1 MSVKKLHNSVFS
13 VISIILAIIFMWG
26 FGVALLVVI
35 LNCGIGYSDN
45 KADFRTLFLNMTEKK
60 EEPLV
65 EEYLQVYLHSINSDD
80 SEVGLTQML
89 HTYQTHFAPENTNFR
104 FAATD
109 SDGKLLLTNDPHPVS
124 EQPML
129 ASHVIITD
137 VMLGESTYQVG
148 KHFDNPAES
157 YQDIVYGNVSL
168 FLDSPEDYQL
178 WYFTNDRVTSIFHE
192 GLNLRVYD
200 IPTVEYR
207 EFDSKAAAKDFD
219 YQGTYGELCSWQIVD
234 ASEVPDALLAKAE
247 TDISEQVV
255 NARQNDDERGVI
267 VRINAFA
274 RCDERHD
281 TLDHYYEMKQN
292 GQTVVA
298 SDPEL
303 EKLLTGGL
311 DITIRAAHTDWMTC
325 YIRNYLPERLE
336 VDDTIRSN
344 FAVYSLL
351 FRHSEWSVMLM
362 FILLVFTVIASIAMC
377 SAAGSP
383 DKYGKIAA
391 TRIHNI
397 AYECF
402 WVLPPVMLL
411 ASVALLMF
419 LSKLGSSYRIIAVF
433 CIGMILCIAACCV
446 LWLYTTAIRV
456 KSGTFWKSFGFIRIF
471 SFLFGMFRNHTFTTV
486 VLMLLAGLMFLLNAF
501 VIPAQGKLAVIAVGI
516 LDLLVIMVL
525 VYCIYAYFELH
536 KHVREME
543 SCNFEPATHPLPLG
557 GDFARFDDSLNDITH
572 SIEDVVARQTRA
584 EHLRTEL
591 ITNVSH
597 DLKTPLTS
605 IVNYVDLLSRE
616 PMQTEAAGE
625 YLDVLRRQ
633 AARLK
638 KLTIDLVD
646 ASKASTG
653 NLSVELMPTDLQ
665 VLLSQIA
672 GEYEGQLAAK
682 ELSLVLNAPEEPL
695 TILADGR
702 QIWRVFDNLLNN
714 ACKYALTGTRVYL
727 DVCAENDLVKI
738 TLKNISALPL
748 NVSPEVLME
757 RFVRGDAS
765 RHTESIGLG
774 LSIAR
779 DLTALQNGILALSTD
794 GDLFKV
800 HLEFPLYHAPEEP
813 ESAAAAEAAEPE
825 SAEDPA
831 ELL

>member
-1 MSVKKLHNSVFS
+1 
-13 VISIILAIIFMWG
+13 
-26 FGVALLVVI
+26 
-35 LNCGIGYSDN
+35 
-45 KADFRTLFLNMTEKK
+45 
-60 EEPLV
+60 
-65 EEYLQVYLHSINSDD
+65 
-80 SEVGLTQML
+80 ML
-89 HTYQTHFAPENTNFR
+89 
-104 FAATD
+104 
-109 SDGKLLLTNDPHPVS
+109 
-124 EQPML
+124 
-129 ASHVIITD
+129 
-137 VMLGESTYQVG
+137 
-148 KHFDNPAES
+148 
-157 YQDIVYGNVSL
+157 
-168 FLDSPEDYQL
+168 
-178 WYFTNDRVTSIFHE
+178 
-192 GLNLRVYD
+192 
-200 IPTVEYR
+200 
-207 EFDSKAAAKDFD
+207 
-219 YQGTYGELCSWQIVD
+219 
-234 ASEVPDALLAKAE
+234 
-247 TDISEQVV
+247 
-255 NARQNDDERGVI
+255 
-267 VRINAFA
+267 
-274 RCDERHD
+274 
-281 TLDHYYEMKQN
+281 
-292 GQTVVA
+292 
-298 SDPEL
+298 
-303 EKLLTGGL
+303 
-311 DITIRAAHTDWMTC
+311 
-325 YIRNYLPERLE
+325 
-336 VDDTIRSN
+336 
-344 FAVYSLL
+344 
-351 FRHSEWSVMLM
+351 
-362 FILLVFTVIASIAMC
+362 
-377 SAAGSP
+377 
-383 DKYGKIAA
+383 
-391 TRIHNI
+391 
-397 AYECF
+397 
-402 WVLPPVMLL
+402 
-411 ASVALLMF
+411 
-419 LSKLGSSYRIIAVF
+419 
-433 CIGMILCIAACCV
+433 
-446 LWLYTTAIRV
+446 
-456 KSGTFWKSFGFIRIF
+456 
-471 SFLFGMFRNHTFTTV
+471 
-486 VLMLLAGLMFLLNAF
+486 
-501 VIPAQGKLAVIAVGI
+501 
-516 LDLLVIMVL
+516 L

-543 SCNFEPATHPLPLG
+543 SGNFEPATHPLPLG

-653 NLSVELMPTDLQ
+653 NLNVELMPTDLQ

-765 RHTESIGLG
+765 RHTEGSGLG